1 MAGPATIL
9 REIHRLRRQARDLLS
24 EIDRG
29 PRILKAQQSKV
40 ARQEELLHEAK
51 EEIKRLKMSG
61 HEKEVLLKTILTQIG
76 KHEKQLNESTSK
88 KEYDALKVEI
98 ASDKEKSKRMED
110 EILDGMAHVEE
121 KNARLPEFEDAIK
134 QAKLEYENFE
144 KSFAGRVADL
154 ADQLKSAQAELE
166 KVEMTLPL
174 DIRQTYDREIAA
186 RGEDALAAVQN
197 KTCMACYTEITAQ
210 AHNDLM
216 LSQFVVC
223 KSCGRALYLP
233 D

>member
-1 MAGPATIL
+1 
-9 REIHRLRRQARDLLS
+9 
-24 EIDRG
+24 
-29 PRILKAQQSKV
+29 
-40 ARQEELLHEAK
+40 
-51 EEIKRLKMSG
+51 
-61 HEKEVLLKTILTQIG
+61 
-76 KHEKQLNESTSK
+76 
-88 KEYDALKVEI
+88 
-98 ASDKEKSKRMED
+98 MED
-110 EILDGMAHVEE
+110 EILEGMAHIEE
-121 KNARLPEFEDAIK
+121 KTARLPEFESAIK

-144 KSFAGRVADL
+144 KSFAGRIADL
-154 ADQLKSAQAELE
+154 TEQLKATQVELE
-166 KVEMTLPL
+166 KVELTLPL

-186 RGEDALAAVQN
+186 RGEDALAAVHN

>member
-9 REIHRLRRQARDLLS
+9 REIHRLRRHARDLQN
-24 EIDRG
+24 EIERG
-29 PRILKAQQSKV
+29 PRILKAQQAKV
-40 ARQEELLHEAK
+40 QKQEELLHEAK
-51 EEIKRLKMSG
+51 EEIKRLKMNG
-61 HEKEVLLKTILTQIG
+61 HEKESLLKSTLTQIG

-98 ASDKEKSKRMED
+98 ASDKEKCKKIED
-110 EILDGMAHVEE
+110 DILEGMSHVEE
-121 KNARLPEFEDAIK
+121 KSSRFPEFEQGIK

-154 ADQLKSAQAELE
+154 NEQLKAAQAELE
-166 KVEMTLPL
+166 KIELTLPS

-197 KTCMACYTEITAQ
+197 KVCMACYTEITAQ
-210 AHNDLM
+210 AYNDLM
-216 LSQFVVC
+216 LSQFIIC

-233 D
+233 E

>member
-9 REIHRLRRQARDLLS
+9 REIHRLRRHARDLQN
-24 EIDRG
+24 EIERG
-29 PRILKAQQSKV
+29 PRVLKAQHAKV
-40 ARQEELLHEAK
+40 LRQEELLHDAK
-51 EEIKRLKMSG
+51 EEIKRLKMNG
-61 HEKEVLLKTILTQIG
+61 HEKDSLLKATLTQIA

-98 ASDKEKSKRMED
+98 ASDKEKCRKVED
-110 EILDGMAHVEE
+110 DILENMSQVEE
-121 KNARLPEFEDAIK
+121 KSARLPEFEEGIK
-134 QAKLEYENFE
+134 QAKGEYENFE

-154 ADQLKSAQAELE
+154 HQQLKVAQADLE
-166 KVEMTLPL
+166 KVELTLPT
-174 DIRQTYDREIAA
+174 DIRQTYNREIAA

-197 KTCMACYTEITAQ
+197 KVCQACYTEITAQ

-216 LSQFVVC
+216 LSQFVIC

-233 D
+233 E